1 MKEWKSSN
9 SSNRM
14 EEEEEEV
21 EEVEEEN
28 GSRMGS
34 IMKSEEMSLV

>member
-1 MKEWKSSN
+1 MKEWE

-14 EEEEEEV
+14 EEEEEEEV